1 MILPTKTCSL
11 SNSLLGFGRVILKSL
26 ATPNTVT
33 ALWEKI
39 HSEDQQ
45 ITFEKFILTLDLL
58 YLLSIIEFDHGLLR
72 RKIND

>member
-11 SNSLLGFGRVILKSL
+11 SNSLLGFGTVVLEYLNSP
-26 ATPNTVT
+26 TTVT
-33 ALWEKI
+33 SLWEKI

-58 YLLSIIEFDHGLLR
+58 YLLSVIEFDQGLLR
-72 RKIND
+72 RKTE

>member
-11 SNSLLGFGRVILKSL
+11 SNSLLGFGTVVLGSL
-26 ATPNTVT
+26 TSPTTVT
-33 ALWEKI
+33 TLWEKI

-58 YLLSIIEFDHGLLR
+58 YLLSVIEFDQGLLR
-72 RKIND
+72 RKTE